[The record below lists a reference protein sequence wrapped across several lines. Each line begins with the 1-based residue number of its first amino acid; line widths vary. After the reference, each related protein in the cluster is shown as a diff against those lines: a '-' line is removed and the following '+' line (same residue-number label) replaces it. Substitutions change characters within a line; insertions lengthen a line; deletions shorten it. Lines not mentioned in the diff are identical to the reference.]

1 MDNSVFVVYTKLN
14 YKKDDIVSLFT
25 MFVITRGGMSSKII
39 KNNNPW
45 LGVFFVATSLL
56 FSISLE
62 VNQRA
67 N

>member
-14 YKKDDIVSLFT
+14 YKKEDIVSLFT
-25 MFVITRGGMSSKII
+25 MFVITRGGMSSKI
-39 KNNNPW
+39 KNNNNLC
-45 LGVFFVATSLL
+45 LGVFFVTTSLL

>member
-14 YKKDDIVSLFT
+14 YKKEDIVSLFT
-25 MFVITRGGMSSKII
+25 MFVITRGGMSSKI
-39 KNNNPW
+39 NNNNNLC
-45 LGVFFVATSLL
+45 LGVFFVTTSFL

>member
-1 MDNSVFVVYTKLN
+1 
-14 YKKDDIVSLFT
+14 
-25 MFVITRGGMSSKII
+25 MFLITRGGMISKLII
-39 KNNNPW
+39 KNNVF
-45 LGVFFVATSLL
+45 LGIFFLTTKLL